1 MSARFVERLNQKK
14 VKRINFKRKMR
25 RIRKE
30 KRESKVVHGQYIRRE
45 DGLLVKKI
53 YFFICQDEN

>member
-1 MSARFVERLNQKK
+1 
-14 VKRINFKRKMR
+14 MR

-30 KRESKVVHGQYIRRE
+30 KRESKVVHGQFIRRE